1 MGLID
6 LDRARQRYRRDPA
19 YRAQVRRRV
28 WRLMPAIGTLARLD
42 AVESR
47 IAADWDLRADLIG
60 SLAMPPVD
68 PEADDAVLFAALDDV
83 AVHDVGDDVE
93 GEEP

>member
-1 MGLID
+1 MSVAD

-19 YRAQVRRRV
+19 YRALVRRRV
-28 WRLMPAIGTLARLD
+28 WRLMPAIGTLVRLD
-42 AVESR
+42 AVETR
-47 IAADWDLRADLIG
+47 LQADWEHRAELIG

-68 PEADDAVLFAALDDV
+68 LEADDRILFDALNDVASDDV
-83 AVHDVGDDVE
+83 GADVE